1 MIYEYSL
8 SAKWLELLKQI
19 APGVSRVAVIRNP
32 ENPVGGGFVQRHPS
46 RRAAAWNRGEPD

>member
-32 ENPVGGGFVQRHPS
+32 ENPVGGWLCSAPS
-46 RRAAAWNRGEPD
+46 KPPRSRME